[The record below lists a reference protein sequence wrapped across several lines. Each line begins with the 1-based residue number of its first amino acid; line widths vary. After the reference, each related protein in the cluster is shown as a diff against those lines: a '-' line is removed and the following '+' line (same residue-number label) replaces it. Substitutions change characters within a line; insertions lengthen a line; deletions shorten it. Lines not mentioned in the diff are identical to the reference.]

1 MTTVT
6 TKQELIDALTE
17 LDVERWTKRA
27 IYQDI
32 KYGYTFGAANHDDLL
47 TRKRKYPLY
56 TYTMYTMPDTFTVS
70 IDGELLETMTTNA
83 RQRVRAVEK
92 RERAYAPVRI
102 AQDRKVTANQQSH
115 TRVGDECAGLL
126 AAYGWVDHLAGGPGA
141 DRGDQGGGA
150 LPEAAQRR
158 SRPPCRQPPAREQ
171 APDGPGR
178 ATSAA
183 TNGLV

>member
-1 MTTVT
+1 MTTVASR
-6 TKQELIDALTE
+6 QELIDALTG

-56 TYTMYTMPDTFTVS
+56 TYTMPDVITIN
-70 IDGELLETMTTNA
+70 IDGELLETMVTNA

-102 AQDRKVTANQQSH
+102 AQDRKVAANQQSH
-115 TRVGDECAGLL
+115 ARVGDECAGLL

-150 LPEAAQRR
+150 LPKAAQRPG
-158 SRPPCRQPPAREQ
+158 RPASGQPPAREQ

-178 ATSAA
+178 ATGAA

>member
-6 TKQELIDALTE
+6 TKQELIDALTG

-27 IYQDI
+27 IYTDI
-32 KYGYTFGAANHDDLL
+32 KNGYTFGAANHDDLL
-47 TRKRKYPLY
+47 TRKRKYAIY
-56 TYTMYTMPDTFTVS
+56 SYTMPDVITIN
-70 IDGELLETMTTNA
+70 IDGELLETMITNA

-115 TRVGDECAGLL
+115 ARVGDECAGLL

-141 DRGDQGGGA
+141 DRGDGAGGA
-150 LPEAAQRR
+150 LAQAPQRR

-178 ATSAA
+178 ATGAA
-183 TNGLV
+183 TNGAV

>member
-6 TKQELIDALTE
+6 TRQELIDALTG

-32 KYGYTFGAANHDDLL
+32 KYGYTFGAINHDDLL

-56 TYTMYTMPDTFTVS
+56 TYTMPDVITIN
-70 IDGELLETMTTNA
+70 IDGELLETMVKNA

-102 AQDRKVTANQQSH
+102 SQDRKVAANQQSH
-115 TRVGDECAGLL
+115 VGVGDECAGTL
-126 AAYGWVDHLAGGPGA
+126 AAYGWVDYLAGSPGA
-141 DRGDQGGGA
+141 DRGDGAGGA
-150 LPEAAQRR
+150 LGEAPQRR

-171 APDGPGR
+171 APDSPGR

-183 TNGLV
+183 TNGAV